1 MSVEA
6 EKKQGSE
13 DREKLDHEK
22 GKNMIYSVAVQHLYE
37 YPNNLS
43 HHQQKKMLK
52 QLPLF
57 SAKGFTVA
65 GNKLRY
71 VYWPL
76 RCSVAAAVFRFFG
89 FE

>member
-1 MSVEA
+1 
-6 EKKQGSE
+6 
-13 DREKLDHEK
+13 
-22 GKNMIYSVAVQHLYE
+22 MIYSVAVQHLYE

-71 VYWPL
+71 VFWPL